1 MGLKVGRG
9 GMRATE
15 FLSRVKLNNVAREQ
29 ERRTKDDFGIVIL
42 GLK

>member
-15 FLSRVKLNNVAREQ
+15 FLARIKLSNMAREQ
-29 ERRTKDDFGIVIL
+29 ERRTKDDLEVL
-42 GLK
+42 WC